1 MRMNLKENTRRWLPK
16 VRKMALSLPMAL
28 LAAMILVGINE
39 TGHMRSQDAV
49 ERMSH
54 GQAIR
59 SAVNTLLQGMLDA
72 ETGQRGYLLTG
83 DESYLEPYDK
93 AVGAVQTNLDRLRA
107 QFMSSPEDMQEFAL
121 LSRQISRKL
130 AEMELSLR
138 LRRQGNEDAWKFILH
153 TDVGK
158 EHMQAIRKHALE
170 LIARSDVRVE
180 EGKAQIEQSLM
191 LSRIGIATVTVIGL
205 LAFYMYL
212 RQAQALQVV
221 NQREQELLERERDRL
236 EVLVRNRTAT
246 LTELATHLQDVREEE
261 RGHLARELHDEL
273 GALLTAAKLDV
284 ARLKSKI
291 DATAPDV
298 GERLKHLT
306 ETLNSGIALKRRII
320 EDLRPSSLANL
331 GLTAAL
337 EILTREFADRAGI
350 EVDTS
355 LEAVNLPDAVQ
366 LTVYRMVQEALTN
379 IGKYARAKNV
389 LVSVHGHPTHVAVQV
404 RDDGVGFDPATV
416 RPSSHGLSGMRHR
429 VEAAGGRLVLTS
441 RPGDGTLLSAV
452 LPMQRTA
459 GETPKIASQAGI

>member
-1 MRMNLKENTRRWLPK
+1 
-16 VRKMALSLPMAL
+16 MAL
-28 LAAMILVGINE
+28 LAAMVLVGINE

-49 ERMSH
+49 EQLAQGLTTR
-54 GQAIR
+54 AD
-59 SAVNTLLQGMLDA
+59 VNKLLQSMLDA

-83 DESYLEPYDK
+83 NETYLEPYDK
-93 AVGAVQTNLDRLRA
+93 AVATVQTNLDRLRK

-138 LRRQGNEDAWKFILH
+138 LRRQGNEDAWKFILN

-158 EHMQAIRKHALE
+158 EHMEAIRQHAQE
-170 LIARSDVRVE
+170 LITRSDQRLQQGRE
-180 EGKAQIEQSLM
+180 QIEQSLM
-191 LSRIGIATVTVIGL
+191 LSRIGIATVTAIGL

-212 RQAQALQVV
+212 RQTQAVQAV
-221 NQREQELLERERDRL
+221 NQREQEVLERERDRL
-236 EVLVRNRTAT
+236 EGLVRDRTAT
-246 LTELATHLQDVREEE
+246 LSELANHLQQVREEE

-291 DATAPDV
+291 DATAPDIA
-298 GERLKHLT
+298 ERLKHLT

-320 EDLRPSSLANL
+320 EDLRPSSLSNL

-337 EILTREFADRAGI
+337 EILTREYAERAGI
-350 EVDTS
+350 EVETS
-355 LEAVNLPDAVQ
+355 LEAVQLPDAAQ

-379 IGKYARAKNV
+379 IGKYAKASKV
-389 LVSVHGHPTHVAVQV
+389 LVSVHGYPTHVAVQV

-416 RPSSHGLSGMRHR
+416 RPTSHGLAGMRHR
-429 VEAAGGRLVLTS
+429 VEAAGGRLTLTS
-441 RPGDGTLLSAV
+441 RPGNGTLLSAV
-452 LPMQRTA
+452 LPLPRTSSEPRRNA
-459 GETPKIASQAGI
+459 AAHDA